1 MEVKKMRTF
10 EKYVEHVKHTFKPY
24 KRCMVKERVKS
35 VDREIITIVPVER
48 PTNSLSYGEL
58 GIIFDQE
65 TIGFFGDFLPDDY
78 IDWFDNSWEKYSE
91 KEILEFLDKKI
102 EEYKNYIDNGYFFT
116 FYNEHDI
123 EKNQFAEVYIGDFD
137 ELDYEKL
144 YMKRKFTT
152 DVDYIQIKSVTV
164 TNFYG
169 DILVENKILN

>member
-1 MEVKKMRTF
+1 MRNF
-10 EKYVEHVKHTFKPY
+10 EKYIEHVKLMFKSY

-65 TIGFFGDFLPDDY
+65 TVGFFGDFLPDDY
-78 IDWFDNSWEKYSE
+78 IDLFDNSWEKYSE

-102 EEYKNYIDNGYFFT
+102 EEYKNYIDNGYFFA
-116 FYNEHDI
+116 FYNMENK
-123 EKNQFAEVYIGDFD
+123 EERLWAYVYTGDFNKID
-137 ELDYEKL
+137 YKTVYLDQKPSD
-144 YMKRKFTT
+144 RA
-152 DVDYIQIKSVTV
+152 DYSQIKSVTV

-169 DILVENKILN
+169 DIIVENKILN